1 MKTPIY
7 KHQSTNTNLQT
18 PDPRLKRGKC
28 RFTLIELLV
37 VIAIIAIL
45 AGMLLPALNAAR
57 EKGRMIDCLAREK
70 QLGLSQQNYSS
81 DSDGYFFLGKL
92 GIVALKNLGYVK
104 KFSEVSCNS
113 EKTTNSSD
121 TCYGSYSAN
130 DDGNYWNH
138 ARVEG
143 SLNSGL
149 SSRQGSPIVYRAD
162 SYSYL
167 AFFIFTTAL
176 KQASKG
182 AMFFD
187 ASIYSPGTG
196 SVAEGNYQGSR
207 AKTNID
213 MTEYRQGNA
222 AMPHLRHGA
231 GINVVYTD
239 GHAANQRS
247 IYQYAKDFYDAFCI
261 PAKSPRAPALS
272 FMSQH
277 YDAVLQQPSVN

>member
-1 MKTPIY
+1 MKTLN
-7 KHQSTNTNLQT
+7 SQT
-18 PDPRLKRGKC
+18 SNRRLKRGKY

-81 DSDGYFFLGKL
+81 DSNGYFFLGKL
-92 GIVALKNLGYVK
+92 GMATLKNLGYVK
-104 KFSEVSCNS
+104 KYSEVACNS

-130 DDGNYWNH
+130 ADANYWSR
-138 ARVEG
+138 ARLEG
-143 SLNSGL
+143 ALNSGIL
-149 SSRQGSPIVYRAD
+149 SNSKQGSPIVYRAD
-162 SYSYL
+162 YSYL
-167 AFFIFTTAL
+167 AFFIFTNAL

-187 ASIYSPGTG
+187 ASIYAPGKGT
-196 SVAEGNYQGSR
+196 NYQGST
-207 AKTNID
+207 AHTNID
-213 MTEYRQGNA
+213 MAEYRQGRF

-239 GHAANQRS
+239 GHAGNQRS
-247 IYQYAKDFYDAFCI
+247 IYQYAKDFHEAFCI
-261 PAKSPRAPALS
+261 PAKTSAPALS

-277 YDAVLQQPSVN
+277 YDVVLLQPSVN

>member
-1 MKTPIY
+1 MKTLN
-7 KHQSTNTNLQT
+7 SQT
-18 PDPRLKRGKC
+18 SNHRLKRGKY

-81 DSDGYFFLGKL
+81 DSNGYFFLGKL
-92 GIVALKNLGYVK
+92 GMATLKNLGYVK
-104 KFSEVSCNS
+104 KYREVACNS

-130 DDGNYWNH
+130 ADANYWRR
-138 ARVEG
+138 ARLEG
-143 SLNSGL
+143 TLNSGIL
-149 SSRQGSPIVYRAD
+149 SNSKQGSPIVYRAD
-162 SYSYL
+162 DYSYL
-167 AFFIFTTAL
+167 AFFIFTNAL

-187 ASIYSPGTG
+187 ASIYAPG
-196 SVAEGNYQGSR
+196 EGTNYQGST
-207 AKTNID
+207 AHTNID
-213 MTEYRQGNA
+213 MAEYRQGRF

-239 GHAANQRS
+239 GHAGNQRS
-247 IYQYAKDFYDAFCI
+247 IYQYAKDFHEAFCI
-261 PAKSPRAPALS
+261 PAKTSAPALS

-277 YDAVLQQPSVN
+277 YDAVLLQPSVN